1 VLNVEGRQS
10 RNESWIWRNR
20 NPPASTSDC
29 KVLDFFG
36 ELFISG
42 ASSISRSSA
51 SSPPNQHSSSFSRES
66 RSTGKRILR
75 LEQSWEARYLAA
87 TALCCDLL
95 YLLRGGSRSESTV
108 DLWSREWERR
118 ALDRDCSSRND
129 RNRRPRIRCHL
140 DRVAYCSW
148 CTRRNTRCPG
158 RTAPYCN
165 TWENNVHDEYCRG
178 VFSAIAEKS
187 NVPHVRPPQTVRSCK
202 RPRIESNSGSM
213 ECFSGTSI

>member
-1 VLNVEGRQS
+1 VES
-10 RNESWIWRNR
+10 
-20 NPPASTSDC
+20 STR
-29 KVLDFFG
+29 G
-36 ELFISG
+36 LFILG
-42 ASSISRSSA
+42 ASSITEPNIA
-51 SSPPNQHSSSFSRES
+51 SSELINIRIPSRENVD
-66 RSTGKRILR
+66 RRGNELR
-75 LEQSWEARYLAA
+75 DWSNLGRYLAA
-87 TALCCDLL
+87 TAVCCDLL

-108 DLWSREWERR
+108 DLWTREWERR

-178 VFSAIAEKS
+178 VFSAVAEKS
-187 NVPHVRPPQTVRSCK
+187 NVPHGCRK
-202 RPRIESNSGSM
+202 L
-213 ECFSGTSI
+213 